1 MATKWKNIIEKWK
14 LIMKKWKRKENIKG
28 IFYLSSLGVLV
39 MTVVLAMQMHVSGYS
54 IQERSE
60 GLHGMEFTETE
71 SFQKEIEAILD
82 TINQVYTGNL
92 AKHLEEQITDEW
104 QDEMDDS
111 EGVFQSNYSCNYEYN
126 REKYTY
132 SGWIKSIVSWDF
144 GMNIKYNIINEICM
158 QRMKFHYFLRFDD
171 LDANFTDLVD
181 EKQPFWRDAEDL
193 KEKSGIWI
201 QLQNGN
207 IDLKNKT
214 EHKMKEISQVH
225 VPKMQENVKYCLIGF
240 EEEEI
245 DRMCEQW
252 KAEWDTYRLELFT
265 IVLLLV
271 VSVVLF
277 VVLRILKINIP
288 ILRAVKAIGK
298 RVVWLTKK
306 TLYGIRYYF
315 LGLITGERW
324 YANGYVQTELRRGVV
339 TLVLAVGMMFGE
351 WFVIDIYGLHS
362 IRVDAVNLGIAIV
375 VGLYVIGTVLNM
387 KSYKRVWDG
396 IEGIV
401 QGEFEV
407 SSIYGEQ
414 TPFYNEV
421 NSLAKIGEGFEKNME
436 NRIKAERTKMELVT
450 NVSHDLKTP
459 LTSIIS
465 YIDLLDRMEEL
476 PHEAREYVHILEKK
490 ADRLKAIVADVFELA
505 KTASGEIKLEI
516 CCLSANKL
524 LQQTLAAMED
534 RIKLSGLQV
543 RLQETSENYYIL
555 ADGQRMYRVLQNLI
569 DNALKYSLKG
579 TRIYIIEEL
588 VGDTVC
594 ITIKNTANYEMEF
607 TEEEVMERFFCG
619 DRSRNTEGNGLGLSI
634 AQGFTLACGGNFDVV
649 IDGDQFKVI
658 LSFPLQNEMEVEDV
672 KDIQG

>member
-1 MATKWKNIIEKWK
+1 MATRWKNIIEKWK
-14 LIMKKWKRKENIKG
+14 TIIKKWKRKENIKG

-39 MTVVLAMQMHVSGYS
+39 MTVVLAVQMYSEGYS
-54 IQERSE
+54 MQEMSQ
-60 GLHGMEFTETE
+60 GLQGIEFTETE
-71 SFQKEIEAILD
+71 SFQKEIYGILD
-82 TINQVYTGNL
+82 AINQVYSVDL
-92 AKHLEEQITDEW
+92 AECLDERITEEW
-104 QDEMDDS
+104 QEEINDS
-111 EGVFQSNYSCNYEYN
+111 EGVFQVPYSCDYVYN
-126 REKYTY
+126 GETHTY
-132 SGWIKSIVSWDF
+132 DGWIKSIVSWDL
-144 GMNIKYNIINEICM
+144 GTNIKDTILNQICM
-158 QRMKFHYFLRFDD
+158 ERMKFHYFIKFDSV
-171 LDANFTDLVD
+171 DANFTDLVD
-181 EKQPFWRDAEDL
+181 ESKPFLRNDDDL
-193 KEKSGIWI
+193 KEESGIW
-201 QLQNGN
+201 LEYYDGN
-207 IDLKNKT
+207 IDLENKT
-214 EHKMKEISQVH
+214 EHAMKDVSRMH
-225 VPKMQENVKYCLIGF
+225 APKIQDDMEYCLIGF
-240 EEEEI
+240 EEDEL

-252 KAEWDTYRLELFT
+252 KAEWNQYRLELFA

-271 VSVVLF
+271 VSVILF
-277 VVLRILKINIP
+277 VVLRILKIRIP
-288 ILRAVKAIGK
+288 LVYNLKAMGR
-298 RVVWLTKK
+298 RVVWLVKK
-306 TLYGIRYYF
+306 TLHGIRYYF

-324 YANGYVQTELRRGVV
+324 YAKGYVQTELRRGVV

-387 KSYKRVWDG
+387 KSYKRVWNG

-421 NSLAKIGEGFEKNME
+421 NSLSKIGEGFEKNME

-476 PHEAREYVHILEKK
+476 PDEAREYVHILEKK

-543 RLQETSENYYIL
+543 RLQETPENYYIM

-588 VGDTVC
+588 VGDNVC

-607 TEEEVMERFFCG
+607 TAEEVMERFFCG
-619 DRSRNTEGNGLGLSI
+619 DRSRNTEGHGLGLSI

-672 KDIQG
+672 KNIQG

>member
-1 MATKWKNIIEKWK
+1 M
-14 LIMKKWKRKENIKG
+14 
-28 IFYLSSLGVLV
+28 
-39 MTVVLAMQMHVSGYS
+39 
-54 IQERSE
+54 
-60 GLHGMEFTETE
+60 
-71 SFQKEIEAILD
+71 
-82 TINQVYTGNL
+82 
-92 AKHLEEQITDEW
+92 
-104 QDEMDDS
+104 
-111 EGVFQSNYSCNYEYN
+111 
-126 REKYTY
+126 
-132 SGWIKSIVSWDF
+132 
-144 GMNIKYNIINEICM
+144 
-158 QRMKFHYFLRFDD
+158 
-171 LDANFTDLVD
+171 
-181 EKQPFWRDAEDL
+181 
-193 KEKSGIWI
+193 
-201 QLQNGN
+201 
-207 IDLKNKT
+207 
-214 EHKMKEISQVH
+214 
-225 VPKMQENVKYCLIGF
+225 KYCLIGF

-288 ILRAVKAIGK
+288 IFRAVKAIGR
-298 RVVWLTKK
+298 RVVWLAKK
-306 TLYGIRYYF
+306 ILHGIRYYF
-315 LGLITGERW
+315 LGMITGERW
-324 YANGYVQTELRRGVV
+324 YAKGYVQTELRRGVV

-362 IRVDAVNLGIAIV
+362 LRVDAVNLGIAIG

-421 NSLAKIGEGFEKNME
+421 NSLSKIGEGFEKNME

-476 PHEAREYVHILEKK
+476 PNEAREYVHILEKK

>member
-1 MATKWKNIIEKWK
+1 MATKWKSIIRK
-14 LIMKKWKRKENIKG
+14 LKRKENLKWG
-28 IFYLSSLGVLV
+28 FYFSSLGVLV
-39 MTVVLAMQMHVSGYS
+39 LTVILAMQMHEKGYS
-54 IQERSE
+54 VQERWE
-60 GLHGMEFTETE
+60 GVLGTEYTETE
-71 SFQKEIEAILD
+71 SFQKEINAILD
-82 TINQVYTGNL
+82 TINQVYTSDL
-92 AKHLEEQITDEW
+92 TESMEEQVESEW
-104 QDEMDDS
+104 EEQMYE
-111 EGVFQSNYSCNYEYN
+111 EGCIFTVPYSCNYVYN
-126 REKYTY
+126 GKTY
-132 SGWIKSIVSWDF
+132 NYFNFMECFVYWDETT
-144 GMNIKYNIINEICM
+144 NIKHDLLNENCM
-158 QRMKFHYFLRFDD
+158 QRMKFHYFMQFSGV
-171 LDANFTDLVD
+171 DANFTDLVD
-181 EKQPFWRDAEDL
+181 EKEPFLRDADDL

-201 QLQNGN
+201 QLRNGN

-214 EHKMKEISQVH
+214 EHKMKEIAQMH

-245 DRMCEQW
+245 DRMCEEW
-252 KAEWDTYRLELFT
+252 KADWDTYRLEFFT

-271 VSVVLF
+271 ISLGLF
-277 VVLRILKINIP
+277 VVLRILKINTSI
-288 ILRAVKAIGK
+288 IRTVKAMG
-298 RVVWLTKK
+298 RRMVWLAKK
-306 TLYGIRYYF
+306 TLQGIRYYF

-324 YANGYVQTELRRGVV
+324 YAKGYVQTELRRGVV
-339 TLVLAVGMMFGE
+339 TLVLTVGMMFGE

-421 NSLAKIGEGFEKNME
+421 NSLSKIGEGFEKNME

-465 YIDLLDRMEEL
+465 YIDLLERMEEL
-476 PHEAREYVHILEKK
+476 PDEAREYVHILEKK

-516 CCLSANKL
+516 CCLNANKL

-534 RIKLSGLQV
+534 RIQLSGLQV
-543 RLQETSENYYIL
+543 RLQETPESAYIL
-555 ADGQRMYRVLQNLI
+555 ADGQRMYRVLQNII

-579 TRIYIIEEL
+579 TRIYIIEE
-588 VGDTVC
+588 VIEDEVC
-594 ITIKNTANYEMEF
+594 ISIKNTSNYEMEF
-607 TEEEVMERFFCG
+607 TAEEVMERFFCG
-619 DRSRNTEGNGLGLSI
+619 DRSRNTEGHGLGLSI

-672 KDIQG
+672 KDI

>member
-39 MTVVLAMQMHVSGYS
+39 LTVVLAMQMHVSGYS

-171 LDANFTDLVD
+171 VNANFTDLVD
-181 EKQPFWRDAEDL
+181 ENKPFFRDEDDL
-193 KEKSGIWI
+193 KEKSGIW
-201 QLQNGN
+201 LEFRNGN
-207 IDLKNKT
+207 MDSENNTDHNIQNVLQMNP
-214 EHKMKEISQVH
+214 
-225 VPKMQENVKYCLIGF
+225 PKMQENVKYCLIGF
-240 EEEEI
+240 EEGEI

-265 IVLLLV
+265 IVLLLL

-288 ILRAVKAIGK
+288 IFRAVKAIGR
-298 RVVWLTKK
+298 RVVWLAKK
-306 TLYGIRYYF
+306 ILHGIRYYF
-315 LGLITGERW
+315 FGLITGERW
-324 YANGYVQTELRRGVV
+324 YAKGYVQTELRRGVV

-362 IRVDAVNLGIAIV
+362 LRVDAVNLGIAIV

-421 NSLAKIGEGFEKNME
+421 NSLSKIGEGFEKNME

-594 ITIKNTANYEMEF
+594 ITIKNTANYEMKF

-658 LSFPLQNEMEVEDV
+658 LSFPLQNEMEVGDV

>member
-14 LIMKKWKRKENIKG
+14 TIVKKWKRKENIKG
-28 IFYLSSLGVLV
+28 IFYLFSLGVLV
-39 MTVVLAMQMHVSGYS
+39 MTVIFAVQMYSGGYS
-54 IQERSE
+54 VQEMSE
-60 GLHGMEFTETE
+60 GLLGIEFTETE
-71 SFQKEIEAILD
+71 SFQTEICGILD
-82 TINQVYTGNL
+82 AINQVYSADL
-92 AKHLEEQITDEW
+92 AECLDEKITEEYQAGREDETLVFPYPY
-104 QDEMDDS
+104 QYFYNEAS
-111 EGVFQSNYSCNYEYN
+111 NTYTGVF
-126 REKYTY
+126 R
-132 SGWIKSIVSWDF
+132 SIMSEDLGTNVKDDLLS
-144 GMNIKYNIINEICM
+144 EICL
-158 QRMKFHYFLRFDD
+158 QRMKFHYFCTFDFINV
-171 LDANFTDLVD
+171 NFTDLLD
-181 EKQPFWRDAEDL
+181 EKKPFVRDRDDL
-193 KEKSGIWI
+193 KEESGIW
-201 QLQNGN
+201 LQFHNGKM
-207 IDLKNKT
+207 DLENKT
-214 EHKMKEISQVH
+214 EHAMKDISQMH
-225 VPKMQENVKYCLIGF
+225 APEMQNDMEYCLIGF
-240 EEEEI
+240 EADEI

-252 KAEWDTYRLELFT
+252 KADWNQYRLELFA

-271 VSVVLF
+271 VSVILF
-277 VVLRILKINIP
+277 VVLHILKIRIP
-288 ILRAVKAIGK
+288 LVYNLNAMGR
-298 RVVWLTKK
+298 RVVWLAKK
-306 TLYGIRYYF
+306 TLQGIRYYF

-324 YANGYVQTELRRGVV
+324 YAKGYVQTELRRGVV

-362 IRVDAVNLGIAIV
+362 LRVDVVNLGIAIV

-421 NSLAKIGEGFEKNME
+421 NSLSKIGEGFEKNME

-476 PHEAREYVHILEKK
+476 PNEAREYVHILEKK

-524 LQQTLAAMED
+524 LQQTLAAMDD

-543 RLQETSENYYIL
+543 RLQETPENYYIL

-607 TEEEVMERFFCG
+607 TAEEVMERFFCG
-619 DRSRNTEGNGLGLSI
+619 DRSRNTEGHGLGLSI

-649 IDGDQFKVI
+649 IDGDQFKVT